1 MTISDCIV
9 RYSGP
14 FANWP
19 VETAMD
25 IAHAVANNDINYLL
39 QRLPE
44 LGVDVGSL
52 DFNEFSRQILDFLRQ
67 IDSQQ
72 GCAVTE
78 NGVVFL
84 PEPHPSEPG
93 PPLTTEGILPDNPWE
108 HVPVDITETPSL
120 PEGDSSDSVYSPLKP
135 QPIYL
140 QPEAVALQPEAAADS
155 GGKDNTVLLWI
166 GGLLLSLLVL
176 RKSR

>member
-72 GCAVTE
+72 GCAITE
-78 NGVVFL
+78 NGVVSL
-84 PEPHPSEPG
+84 PEPHPEAG

-108 HVPVDITETPSL
+108 HVPVDITETPAL
-120 PEGDSSDSVYSPLKP
+120 PEGDSSGSSYSPLKP
-135 QPIYL
+135 PTVYL
-140 QPEAVALQPEAAADS
+140 QPEAVALQPDVAAESA
-155 GGKDNTVLLWI
+155 GKDNTVLLGI
-166 GGLLLSLLVL
+166 GAFLLALLML